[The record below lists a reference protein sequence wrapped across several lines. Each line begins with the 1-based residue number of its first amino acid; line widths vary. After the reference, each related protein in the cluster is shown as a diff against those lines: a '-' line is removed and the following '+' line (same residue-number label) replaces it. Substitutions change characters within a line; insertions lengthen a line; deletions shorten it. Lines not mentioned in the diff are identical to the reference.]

1 MSVLS
6 TKKLS
11 ASQKELL
18 GHAQL
23 SVVDYDAITISF
35 KDFTIDQQYPN
46 LIFTSQNTV
55 NAYLGQRALSSPTN
69 HALPKAFCVGEKT
82 KALLEEHGFEV
93 VEMTHYGKELAQ
105 KLVEKYKT
113 ESFLFLCGNKRRH
126 EIPTALA
133 QHHINFK
140 EVQLY
145 NNTPNPVAFKD
156 NFKAVLFFSP
166 SGVESFTAANAIK
179 ESVAICIGTTTAEEV
194 KKHSN
199 NIVIAAKPTL
209 ESVLEKA
216 IETLTAKRIN

>member
-1 MSVLS
+1 M
-6 TKKLS
+6 
-11 ASQKELL
+11 L
-18 GHAQL
+18 GHAHL
-23 SVVDYDAITISF
+23 SVADYDAITISF

-46 LIFTSQNTV
+46 LLFTSQNTV
-55 NAYLGQRALSSPTN
+55 NAYLQQRALSSPTQY
-69 HALPKAFCVGEKT
+69 ALPKAFCVGEKT
-82 KALLEEHGFEV
+82 KALLEENGFEV

-105 KLVEKYKT
+105 ILVEKYHT

-126 EIPTALA
+126 EIPNALA

-145 NNTPNPVAFKD
+145 NNTPNPVEFKAQ
-156 NFKAVLFFSP
+156 FKAVLFFSP

-179 ESVAICIGTTTAEEV
+179 ESIAICIGTTTAEEV

>member
-18 GHAQL
+18 GHAQIP
-23 SVVDYDAITISF
+23 VVDYDAITITF
-35 KDFTIDQQYPN
+35 KDFTIDQQCPN

-55 NAYLGQRALSSPTN
+55 NAYLGQRALSPHSQN
-69 HALPKAFCVGEKT
+69 ALPKAFCVGEKT
-82 KALLEEHGFEV
+82 KALLEENGLEV

-105 KLVEKYKT
+105 ILVEKYKS
-113 ESFLFLCGNKRRH
+113 ESFLLLCGNKRRH
-126 EIPTALA
+126 EIPNALA
-133 QHHINFK
+133 QHHIAFK

-166 SGVESFTAANAIK
+166 SGVQSYTAANAIK
-179 ESVAICIGTTTAEEV
+179 ESIAICIGTTTAEEAQ
-194 KKHSN
+194 KHSKH
-199 NIVIAAKPTL
+199 IVIAAKPTL